1 MIFGEKRTFT
11 VHTVGSDVLR
21 KKAAPVTEITEELR
35 SLAAYMFEAMNLFDG
50 IGLAAPQVGKPIRL
64 ITLGISPEAMANPP
78 SPGELQ
84 LLPEM
89 PLALV
94 NPEILSFGPETF
106 SYDEGCLSVPELF
119 APVVRPRTIRV
130 KAQLLNGKVVELDCA
145 GMLARCL
152 QHEIDHLDGILFID
166 HIEPEVQKKIASKL
180 ERLQKNCA
188 KHSNLRTIK
197 IR

>member
-21 KKAAPVTEITEELR
+21 KKAAPVTEITEEIR

-94 NPEILSFGPETF
+94 NPEILSFGPETL
-106 SYDEGCLSVPELF
+106 SYDEGCLSVP
-119 APVVRPRTIRV
+119 
-130 KAQLLNGKVVELDCA
+130 
-145 GMLARCL
+145 
-152 QHEIDHLDGILFID
+152 
-166 HIEPEVQKKIASKL
+166 
-180 ERLQKNCA
+180 
-188 KHSNLRTIK
+188 
-197 IR
+197 